1 MLVVAA
7 CAMREQAH
15 VLPKKPVGQ
24 APQHEMQ
31 AGLVFALPQWQTDM
45 HLPHAQAPET
55 NLRLF
60 NIEVI

>member
-1 MLVVAA
+1 
-7 CAMREQAH
+7 MREQAH